1 MKKPI
6 ISAISLL
13 SFAAGVSSYAY
24 MLKKLIRLLSAASAG
39 LIFLFPSCR
48 VEHGPDLIVIDI
60 SKSRPVFESGALEE
74 SRLIQVS
81 SEVSMG
87 HIQKIQYA
95 GGRFYWQD
103 NDRHALHVT
112 DTAGHWVKTIDK
124 RGRGAEEYLELSD
137 FFVNERDAS
146 LNLLSRPD
154 KKHFKYSLD
163 DFSLL
168 GVARLPKMATSM
180 YPRPGGYVLWMGN
193 YSEDVR
199 HPDNLWL
206 TDELLKTEV
215 SFLPIH
221 PETESR
227 YSMSSVAFSSLS
239 DTVYYLDNYEQ
250 TVYAVSGRKC
260 VPLWRFESRQED
272 LSVRRFQAVNGG
284 FCLQVLCQGQYY
296 LVFHDFH
303 RQSTDV
309 YSLEPCKGRYFHSF
323 GEIVAMDAQ
332 GVYCLIDAWSLH
344 RIWEGHDQYNDFES
358 MFPAQIK
365 RMRED
370 FPEVDSAGNPF
381 LAVYQWN
388 L

>member
-1 MKKPI
+1 
-6 ISAISLL
+6 
-13 SFAAGVSSYAY
+13 
-24 MLKKLIRLLSAASAG
+24 MLRKLIRLLSAASAC
-39 LIFLFPSCR
+39 LFLLFSSCR
-48 VEHGPDLIVIDI
+48 VEHGPDIIVIDV

-87 HIQKIQYA
+87 HILKVQYA
-95 GGRFYWQD
+95 GGLFYWQD
-103 NDRHALHVT
+103 EDRHALHVT
-112 DTAGHWVKTIDK
+112 DTAGRWVKTIDK
-124 RGRGAEEYLELSD
+124 RGRGAEEYLDLSD
-137 FFVNERDAS
+137 FFVNERDNT

-154 KKHFKYSLD
+154 RKHFKYSLD

-180 YPRPGGYVLWMGN
+180 CPRPGGYVLWMGN
-193 YSEDVR
+193 YSEDVS

-206 TDELLKTEV
+206 TDESLKTEV

-227 YSMSSVAFSSLS
+227 HSMSSTAFSSLS
-239 DTVYYLDNYEQ
+239 DTVYYLDNYER
-250 TVYAVSGRKC
+250 TVYAISGRTC
-260 VPLWRFESRQED
+260 SPLWRFESRQED

-284 FCLQVLCQGQYY
+284 FYLQVLSQGQYY
-296 LVFHDFH
+296 LVLYDARH
-303 RQSTDV
+303 QTTNV
-309 YSLEPCKGRYFHSF
+309 YSYEAYEEKYFHPF

-332 GVYCLIDAWSLH
+332 CIYALIDASHLR
-344 RIWEGHDQYNDFES
+344 RIWEGHDRYNDFES

-365 RMRED
+365 RLRED
-370 FPEVDSAGNPF
+370 FPEVDPAGNPF